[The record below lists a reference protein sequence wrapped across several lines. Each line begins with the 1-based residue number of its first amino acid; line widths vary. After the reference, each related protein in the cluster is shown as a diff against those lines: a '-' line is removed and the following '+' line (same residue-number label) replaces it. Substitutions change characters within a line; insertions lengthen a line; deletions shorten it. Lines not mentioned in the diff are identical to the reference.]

1 MDIGGWLRSL
11 GLERHEAAL
20 RENAIDADILC
31 DVTDHD
37 LEKLGI
43 LLGDRRRLLR
53 AIATLD
59 GASAAAS
66 SPPPA
71 ESAAA
76 ASPTSSTIEAS
87 GEYRHVTAMFCNLVD
102 LAGIATQLD
111 AEEWRGLVGPY
122 LDAASTAVTEWGGK
136 VSDKLGDGLI
146 ALFGYP
152 VAQESDLQRAAHA
165 AGAIQRCL
173 AELNRKND
181 RDGNLILAA
190 RIAIESGP
198 MVIDAAGATQQV
210 FEPCTELIA
219 AQQRQTRGPS
229 SAKPAVH
236 LSPKAAS
243 PELKSV
249 PSGPRANGIVPARGD
264 GHSMTYHQLIARAV
278 DELDSN
284 TGEARRA
291 LYERARHALL
301 AQLRTDKS
309 VLVLAN
315 IAKERR
321 ALEEAINKV
330 EAEAA
335 RELRPEPLELR
346 SAALPARN
354 PDRGAQV
361 ASPPR
366 RDRARPP
373 STPLPE
379 DEWPA
384 VLFSARD
391 RLLSVRSSRRKQA
404 VNGLREVVGD
414 AHDLGTLE
422 TEAGKAARQA
432 PERYNLKTPQYRLTE
447 GSSPSSHEPRPIDY
461 RGQERDHELDS
472 QNELPALEAPE
483 AEEEQK
489 DPSSREGFYSGT
501 ASRPNWT
508 RPLPKMLT
516 VSGITTAATLN
527 DVRVMIERHLPA
539 ASQAKEMWRYVSNQL
554 REAAL
559 GGDTVE
565 FCSVL
570 EMALSIEG
578 LEWTLK

>member
-11 GLERHEAAL
+11 GLERHEAAF
-20 RENAIDADILC
+20 RENAIDADILR

-37 LEKLGI
+37 LEQLGI

-136 VSDKLGDGLI
+136 VSDNLGDGLI

-165 AGAIQRCL
+165 AGAIQRSL

-198 MVIDAAGATQQV
+198 MVIEAAGVTKQV

-321 ALEEAINKV
+321 ALEEAISKV

-335 RELRPEPLELR
+335 RELRTEPLELG
-346 SAALPARN
+346 SAARPARN

-361 ASPPR
+361 ASLPR

-404 VNGLREVVGD
+404 VNGLREAVGD
-414 AHDLGTLE
+414 VRDLGT
-422 TEAGKAARQA
+422 
-432 PERYNLKTPQYRLTE
+432 P
-447 GSSPSSHEPRPIDY
+447 D
-461 RGQERDHELDS
+461 RG
-472 QNELPALEAPE
+472 
-483 AEEEQK
+483 
-489 DPSSREGFYSGT
+489 G
-501 ASRPNWT
+501 
-508 RPLPKMLT
+508 
-516 VSGITTAATLN
+516 
-527 DVRVMIERHLPA
+527 
-539 ASQAKEMWRYVSNQL
+539 
-554 REAAL
+554 
-559 GGDTVE
+559 
-565 FCSVL
+565 
-570 EMALSIEG
+570 
-578 LEWTLK
+578 

>member
-1 MDIGGWLRSL
+1 VF
-11 GLERHEAAL
+11 
-20 RENAIDADILC
+20 C
-31 DVTDHD
+31 D
-37 LEKLGI
+37 
-43 LLGDRRRLLR
+43 
-53 AIATLD
+53 
-59 GASAAAS
+59 
-66 SPPPA
+66 
-71 ESAAA
+71 
-76 ASPTSSTIEAS
+76 
-87 GEYRHVTAMFCNLVD
+87 LVD
-102 LAGIATQLD
+102 LTGNATQLD
-111 AEEWRGLVGPY
+111 AEEWRGLVGAY

-136 VSDKLGDGLI
+136 VSDKLGDGFI
-146 ALFGYP
+146 ALFGYS
-152 VAQESDLQRAAHA
+152 VEQESDLQRAAHA
-165 AGAIQRCL
+165 AGAIQRSL

-198 MVIDAAGATQQV
+198 MVIDAAGATHQV

-249 PSGPRANGIVPARGD
+249 PRAPRANGIVPARGD

-284 TGEARRA
+284 TGEGRRA

-321 ALEEAINKV
+321 ALEEAISKV

-335 RELRPEPLELR
+335 RELRTEPLELG

-354 PDRGAQV
+354 PDGGAQV

-404 VNGLREVVGD
+404 VNGLREAVGD
-414 AHDLGTLE
+414 VHDLGTPE

-432 PERYNLKTPQYRLTE
+432 PERYELRTPQYPSAE
-447 GSSPSSHEPRPIDY
+447 GSSRSWRELHPDADDSDPVDY
-461 RGQERDHELDS
+461 RRRQQRDDELDP
-472 QNELPALEAPE
+472 QDELPALKAPE

-489 DPSSREGFYSGT
+489 DLSSREGFYRGS
-501 ASRPNWT
+501 ASRPNWSQ
-508 RPLPKMLT
+508 PLPKVLT
-516 VSGITTAATLN
+516 VSGVTTAATLN
-527 DVRVMIERHLPA
+527 DVRVMIERRLPA
-539 ASQAKEMWRYVSNQL
+539 ASQAKEMWKYVSNQL

-559 GGDTVE
+559 GGNTAE

-570 EMALSIEG
+570 EMALSLEG
-578 LEWTLK
+578 LEWTVK